1 MANLTRI
8 KILTTGATTSAPS
21 NIKTGE
27 LAYSYVAGT
36 QANNG
41 DRLYIGT
48 GTESGGIASSVDII
62 GGKYFVNLLDHIHG
76 TATANSA
83 VLLDANKYISDIAI
97 GSLQIGTSGGTGQ
110 AVTSISTST
119 TLAGASNTQLVTALA
134 AKTYI
139 DSVVTAQDLDFAGDT
154 GTGSIDL
161 DSEVITFTGLTGITT
176 SVSGNIVNID
186 LDDTSVAAGSYGT
199 TTAIPVITVDAQGRL
214 TAASTVSITTSL
226 TLQSDDT
233 VDNLVALASDT
244 LKLLG
249 GVGITTTNTADD
261 FTFNLDNTSVTA
273 GSYGSQTQIPTFTV
287 DAQGR
292 LTAASSVTV
301 ATALTLDGDT
311 GTGDVDLLTD
321 DLQILG
327 TANEIETA
335 VTKVGTDVKVIVGLP
350 TNVTIAG
357 ELDVNTLDVATSA
370 AIASATIEDLTN
382 NRVVI
387 VGAGGLLEDDANF
400 VFDGTELNIG
410 AGNLTVQHATGN
422 TVINGDLQVNGA
434 NINLGNGL
442 TDSVII
448 SGNLTVQG
456 TTTTVESTTVVID
469 DPVIALGDNTTSIT
483 SDGLDRGVRF
493 KYGDGSAVL
502 TGFFGLD
509 IQTQRF
515 VFQNDETA
523 GTDDFSTPWG
533 DAEFGNI
540 YGTGA
545 DLGNITVGLSTDNT
559 ITTTTGDLILDS
571 STGELVVNDNATV
584 NGTLDVTGAVTLTV
598 DLAVVHGGTGVSSFT
613 GNSII
618 TANAGGTA
626 LSNLTSSLGTVGDI
640 VQFDAGG
647 VPVVSNIIDGGTY

>member
-249 GVGITTTNTADD
+249 GVGITTTNTSDD

-357 ELDVNTLDVATSA
+357 ELDVTTLDVATSA